1 MTLQTTA
8 AKASAALVLVLT
20 VAGGSF
26 IAGWKV
32 NGWKNDSEQAAIERA
47 AQAITAKAMARESG
61 IAEKVE
67 QRLGELKANQTVI
80 DRGIIREV
88 QKPVYRNVC
97 FPDGALIGL
106 LNAAARGEA
115 PRYSAG
121 PAGEVSG
128 PAEPAQ

>member
-1 MTLQTTA
+1 MT
-8 AKASAALVLVLT
+8 ASLSKPVLVGI
-20 VAGGSF
+20 AAAAIFYGGWHVR
-26 IAGWKV
+26 GWKE
-32 NGWKNDSEQAAIERA
+32 DSENLAVERA
-47 AQAITAKAMARESG
+47 AQAITANAIERESG

-67 QRLGELKANQTVI
+67 QTLAGLKANQTVI

-115 PRYSAG
+115 PRDSAG